1 MIFNVFDYGAKGDG
15 RTNDAAAIQKAIDE
29 CSAKGGTVLL
39 PGGYTFRS
47 GSIVLKSNTELH
59 LENGAVLKASDDME
73 DFNLF
78 SEARQE
84 AGLDVPTYEN
94 CDYEGR
100 PKLFFLY
107 ACSADNVRITGSGTI
122 DGNEE
127 IYYGKVTKWHIDG
140 SFYPRMPLFY
150 LEDIHNLTIKDV
162 TLTHS
167 AFWTVHMIGCRD
179 VLIDGIRIY
188 NNTRLA
194 NSDGIDPDHCQNV
207 RIANCF
213 IEGADDCIVFK
224 NTESAKKYGP
234 CQNITVS
241 NCILSSTSAAVKFG
255 SESTMLFRNIVV
267 NGCVIRGT
275 NRGISLQLRDEG
287 SIENCIFSNISIE
300 TRMFSSEHW
309 WGKAEPIAITAV
321 PRREDTK
328 IGHVKNLVFMNIMAD
343 TENGITV
350 YGTKDADGRPN
361 ISGLR
366 FENISIDMSWKTR
379 WPKNLHDLR
388 PYYGKS
394 IIESPLAAIYM
405 RNAEGI
411 SFSNFRWTADEK
423 ISAEMGPAFDI
434 EDSENITGLN

>member
-1 MIFNVFDYGAKGDG
+1 MIYNVLDYGALGDG
-15 RTNDAAAIQKAIDE
+15 KTNDAAAIQKAIDA
-29 CSAKGGTVLL
+29 CTATGGTVLI
-39 PGGYTFRS
+39 PGGRMFRS
-47 GSIVLKSNTELH
+47 GSIVLKSNVELC

-78 SEARQE
+78 SAARQQ
-84 AGLDVPTYEN
+84 AGLDVPTYES
-94 CDYEGR
+94 CDYAGKPE
-100 PKLFFLY
+100 LFFIY
-107 ACSADNVRITGSGTI
+107 CCSAENVRITGSGTI

-127 IYYGKVTKWHIDG
+127 IFYGKVTKWHIDG

-162 TLTHS
+162 KLTHS

-179 VLIDGIRIY
+179 VLIDGIRIW
-188 NNTRLA
+188 NNTLLA

-241 NCILSSTSAAVKFG
+241 NCILSSTSAAIKFG
-255 SESTMLFRNIVV
+255 TESTMLFRNIVV
-267 NGCVIRGT
+267 TGCVIRAT

-287 SIENCIFSNISIE
+287 SIENCVFSDITIE
-300 TRMFSSEHW
+300 TRMFSSDHW
-309 WGKAEPIAITAV
+309 WGKGEPIAITAV
-321 PRREDTK
+321 PRRPDTQ
-328 IGHVKNLVFMNIMAD
+328 IGHVRNLVFMNIMTD

-350 YGTKDADGRPN
+350 YGTKDSEGRPN
-361 ISGLR
+361 ISGIR

-388 PYYGKS
+388 PFEGKAV
-394 IIESPLAAIYM
+394 IESPLAAVFM
-405 RNAEGI
+405 RNAGDI
-411 SFSNFRWTADEK
+411 TFRNFRWSADERLL
-423 ISAEMGPAFDI
+423 AEMAGPFDVA
-434 EDSENITGLN
+434 DSEGIEGL

>member
-1 MIFNVFDYGAKGDG
+1 MVYNVLDYGALGDG
-15 RTNDAAAIQKAIDE
+15 KTNDAAAIQKAIDA
-29 CSAKGGTVLL
+29 CTATGGTVLI
-39 PGGYTFRS
+39 PGGRMFRS
-47 GSIVLKSNTELH
+47 GSIVLKSNVELC

-78 SEARQE
+78 SAARQQ
-84 AGLDVPTYEN
+84 AGLDVPTYES
-94 CDYEGR
+94 CDYAGKPE
-100 PKLFFLY
+100 LFFIY
-107 ACSADNVRITGSGTI
+107 CCSAENVRITGSGTI

-127 IYYGKVTKWHIDG
+127 IFYGKVTKWHIDG